1 MSVVHHVIVL
11 LSLLRA
17 KIPSEL
23 SMNMRGLQILIL
35 FHVMD
40 HHSYV
45 ILTSICHG
53 LILDTINY
61 STKAATLRFA
71 YILRL
76 IDALSRFLIKEE
88 SSSSIVHELFQH

>member
-1 MSVVHHVIVL
+1 MHHVIVL

-23 SMNMRGLQILIL
+23 SIDMRGLQVLIL

-40 HHSYV
+40 HHPYV
-45 ILTSICHG
+45 ILTSIFHG

-61 STKAATLRFA
+61 STKAATLRSA
-71 YILRL
+71 NILRL

-88 SSSSIVHELFQH
+88 SSSSTVHELFQH